1 MSKFP
6 VDASKARVIR
16 TLRSLGFQLVNEREH
31 IAMVRQNSDGTRTP
45 LTMPNHP
52 KIKGST
58 LRLILRQSNITREDF
73 MTAYGRV

>member
-31 IAMVRQNSDGTRTP
+31 IAMVRQNPDGTRTP

-73 MTAYGRV
+73 LTAYGRA

>member
-31 IAMVRQNSDGTRTP
+31 IAMVR
-45 LTMPNHP
+45 
-52 KIKGST
+52 
-58 LRLILRQSNITREDF
+58 LRPVGAEVRIS
-73 MTAYGRV
+73 

>member
-31 IAMVRQNSDGTRTP
+31 IAMVRQNPDGTRTP

-73 MTAYGRV
+73 LTAYGRD